1 MEDIMGCDYKHIRRI
16 WDDFGM
22 KNLGQYNDLHAQ
34 SDTLYL
40 ADPFKGFRKKF
51 VKIYKLDPAHFLS
64 APGLT

>member
-1 MEDIMGCDYKHIRRI
+1 MEDITGGDYKHTRRI

-40 ADPFKGFRKKF
+40 ADPFKGFRKKNLLPIEMK
-51 VKIYKLDPAHFLS
+51 KIKKKS
-64 APGLT
+64 KCI